1 MDQLRTILSFIFLTD
16 DKSRLRAGWRIL
28 IAVILTGLFFN
39 IVDLIRSALS
49 MSGPTTSIVG
59 HLIDFSVVTGAIY
72 LARRFADKRSFAS
85 LGFSINKQAGLDLLV
100 GIAIP
105 FILFLAIYLL
115 ESSMGW
121 LKFNSFAWQT
131 ASPAMVVSQTLRYF
145 VWFIFVAWNEELVYR
160 GYIMQSLASGL
171 NLILGILISSIYF
184 GIEHLSNP
192 NSNGMAVAG
201 IFLAGLFLAYAYIR
215 TGQLWLSIGLHLG
228 WNFFESAI
236 FGFPV
241 SGYDRPGLFHIT
253 VSGPEFWT
261 GGAFGP
267 EAGFIMLPITLLG
280 AALIYL
286 YTKHRKVFKLE
297 N

>member
-1 MDQLRTILSFIFLTD
+1 MDQLRTIPSFIFLTN

-39 IVDLIRSALS
+39 IVDWIRSALS
-49 MSGPTTSIVG
+49 MSGPTTAIVG
-59 HLIDFSVVTGAIY
+59 SLIDFAVVTSAIY
-72 LARRFADKRSFAS
+72 LARRFADKRSFTS
-85 LGFSINKQAGLDLLV
+85 LGFLINKQAGFDLLV

-105 FILFLAIYLL
+105 FILFLVIYAV
-115 ESSMGW
+115 EYSMGW
-121 LKFNSFAWQT
+121 LKLDSFAWET
-131 ASPAMVVSQTLRYF
+131 ETPSMVISQTFRYF
-145 VWFIFVAWNEELVYR
+145 VRFIFVAWNEELVYR

-171 NLILGILISSIYF
+171 NLTWGILISSIYF

-201 IFLAGLFLAYAYIR
+201 IFLAGLFLAYGYMR

-228 WNFFESAI
+228 WNFFESAV

-241 SGYDRPGLFHIT
+241 SGYDSPGLFHIS

-267 EAGFIMLPITLLG
+267 EAGFISLPINLFG
-280 AALIYL
+280 VILIYL
-286 YTKHRKVFKLE
+286 YTRYRKL
-297 N
+297 